1 MTRLE
6 TVHLDRLLGKAL
18 FNQELLDL
26 GPLVSLKLNDLAE
39 LFVVDERAVTGE
51 FLLIDMSA

>member
-1 MTRLE
+1 
-6 TVHLDRLLGKAL
+6 VHLDRLLGKAL